1 MLDVYVEVFIL
12 VFVFLVGVLLKLGI
26 YGLLRFGLNMF
37 FEVWVDVFFWLVV
50 WVVVSVIY
58 GLFNAIV

>member
-58 GLFNAIV
+58 GLFNVIV